1 MTREELK
8 QDLKKAAITAMTVLS
23 TLNAPTA
30 QASEQAPMEDDK
42 IIERTE
48 YVVPNKYPQDD
59 RVAVREID
67 ITVPNAGSRVK
78 ITGQEESY
86 KEYTQS

>member
-8 QDLKKAAITAMTVLS
+8 QDLKKAAVTAMTVLS

-48 YVVPNKYPQDD
+48 YFVPNKYPQPPNT
-59 RVAVREID
+59 VA
-67 ITVPNAGSRVK
+67 NSS
-78 ITGQEESY
+78 TGLIFDTNSLL
-86 KEYTQS
+86 K